1 MESCDRIIN
10 NDEFELNFDKIKG
23 DMDKDSDL
31 KIAMY
36 EKKLQETIELL
47 ESKNKQLFD
56 QEVKLKEHQSEIRD
70 KQRQYQKDLEVS
82 VEKYNVKIKEMQA
95 EIMNFNCKD
104 RFEQVWEKK
113 LYNEQMK
120 RRDLSKIANKII
132 SNLLL
137 RIKDEKRINQTN

>member
-1 MESCDRIIN
+1 
-10 NDEFELNFDKIKG
+10 
-23 DMDKDSDL
+23 MDKDSDL
-31 KIAMY
+31 KVTMQ

-56 QEVKLKEHQSEIRD
+56 QEVKIKQHQSEIRD
-70 KQRQYQKDLEVS
+70 KQRQYQKDLETS
-82 VEKYNVKIKEMQA
+82 IEKQNVKIKEMQA
-95 EIMNFNCKD
+95 EILNFNCRD

-120 RRDLSKIANKII
+120 RRDLSKISNKII

-137 RIKDEKRINQTN
+137 RIKDEKRLNQSNHIHNKDDLIDVNQIDLK

>member
-1 MESCDRIIN
+1 
-10 NDEFELNFDKIKG
+10 
-23 DMDKDSDL
+23 MDKDSDL
-31 KIAMY
+31 KVTMQ

-56 QEVKLKEHQSEIRD
+56 QEVKIKQHQSEIRD
-70 KQRQYQKDLEVS
+70 KQRQYQKDLETS
-82 VEKYNVKIKEMQA
+82 IEKQNVKIKEMQA
-95 EIMNFNCKD
+95 EILNFNCRD

-120 RRDLSKIANKII
+120 RRDLSKISNKII

-137 RIKDEKRINQTN
+137 RIKDEKRLNQSNHFHNKDDLIDVNQIDLK